1 MSITELSIK
10 RPLLITVLFVTLI
23 LFGIIGYNSL
33 SVNLLPKFSTNMI
46 SVSTTYSGASPE
58 EVQTSITK
66 PIEDALS
73 SVEGVDQISSK
84 SQEGSSSISVEL
96 INSVDPAEAQLD
108 AERKIE
114 QIKASLPEEA
124 DDPVVS
130 RMNSDDDPILKAS
143 IQSSLSDTKL
153 YDFIDQEIKPLLT
166 NIPGVADVTV
176 IGGTERQLN
185 IDIDNDKLKAY
196 NLSLLTVNNAVA
208 KSGVSFPAG
217 KVESSTSRYSLD
229 LNAKTKT
236 VEELRTIVVRENTD
250 GSKVLLKDIASV
262 TDGKQ
267 TLTTLNRMNTEP
279 SVGIEITKQTDANSV
294 EVANLAKERLK
305 TLKKEYKDYNFDYTI
320 ASDQSVYTQ
329 ASVDAVVDDLILAV
343 IIVAIVMLFFLH
355 SMRSASFILVALPS
369 AMIPTFIIMYLNG
382 YSINLMTLMALSLV
396 VGILVDDSI
405 VVLENIYRHME
416 MGKDKRSAAIEG
428 RAEIGFTAVAIT
440 MVDLVVF
447 LPLAFVSGMIGNIVK
462 EYAMV
467 IVFSTLMSL
476 LVAFTLTPLLAS
488 RWGKL
493 AHLNEHTLWG
503 KINLK
508 FEAMIDNFRDFY
520 TSVLKWSLHHKRWV
534 LGIILVLFIGTL
546 ALVPTGFIGS
556 EFMPQSDR
564 GELNIEIDMAANTPL
579 KTTNTTIAKVEKIIL
594 KHPEVANVF
603 SKVGTQSGAF
613 GGASSSNSN
622 LAEINVTLVDLSDRV
637 VSTSEFGQ
645 KIRDEILAVPGIK
658 PTIKLVGITG
668 NSSFDIQM
676 SIQGTHLD
684 SITKA
689 AAIVKEVMLKTPGT
703 DFVQY
708 STKEAKPQIS
718 IILNRDKLSQYGFD
732 VNDVGN
738 SIQYAF
744 SGNDN
749 TKFKENG
756 EEYTIKLELDNSQS
770 QNIDDVKNLN
780 IYNNRGAT
788 VSLGEVAD
796 ITETTSQ
803 SVLERTDRL
812 NSMQVNAT
820 SSGRPAGTIM
830 EEIKAALATKKLPAG
845 VTVSEAGMSKNQGEA
860 FASLFQAIALGILLI
875 YLIMVALYES
885 VVYPFVVLFSLPVA
899 LIGAI
904 LALALT
910 LETLNM
916 FSLLGMILL
925 MGLVAKNAI
934 LIVDFANQEKE
945 KGLSVFDALIVA
957 GRERLRPIL
966 MTTFAMIF
974 GMLPLAL
981 SHAAGAETKNA
992 MAWVIIGGLTSS
1004 MFFTLILV
1012 PTMYSIIEN
1021 WRIKVNE
1028 WFRMKKVNSLP
1039 DN

>member
-23 LFGIIGYNSL
+23 LFGFIGYNSL

-46 SVSTTYSGASPE
+46 SVSTKYSGASPE
-58 EVQTSITK
+58 EVQTSVTK

-96 INSVDPAEAQLD
+96 ISSVDPADAQLD

-114 QIKASLPEEA
+114 KIKASLPDEA
-124 DDPVVS
+124 DDPLVS
-130 RMNSDDDPILKAS
+130 RMNSDDDPILKVS
-143 IQSSLSDTKL
+143 IKSALSDTKL
-153 YDFIDQEIKPLLT
+153 YDFIDNEIKPLLT

-176 IGGTERQLN
+176 IGGTERQIN
-185 IDIDNDKLKAY
+185 IDIDNNKLKAY
-196 NLSLLTVNNAVA
+196 DLSLLTVNNAVA
-208 KSGVSFPAG
+208 SSGISFPAG
-217 KVESSTSRYSLD
+217 KVESNTSRYSLN

-236 VEELRTIVVRENTD
+236 VEELSSIVVRENTD

-262 TDGKQ
+262 TDGKE
-267 TLTTLNRMNTEP
+267 TLTSLNRLNTEP
-279 SVGIEITKQTDANSV
+279 TIGIEITKQTDANSV
-294 EVANLAKERLK
+294 QVANLAKERLEK
-305 TLKKEYKDYNFDYTI
+305 LKDEFKSYNFDYTV

-416 MGKDKRSAAIEG
+416 MGKDKRTAAIEG
-428 RAEIGFTAVAIT
+428 RNEIGFTAVAIT

-493 AHLNEHTLWG
+493 AHLNENTLWG

-508 FEAMIDNFRDFY
+508 FEAIIDNFREFY
-520 TSVLKWSLHHKRWV
+520 TSVLKWSLGHKRWV
-534 LGIILVLFIGTL
+534 LMIITALFIGTL
-546 ALVPTGFIGS
+546 ALVPSGFIGS

-564 GELNIEIDMAANTPL
+564 GELNIEIDMASNTPL
-579 KTTNTTIAKVEKIIL
+579 KATNTTISEIEKIIL
-594 KHPEVANVF
+594 KHAEVKNVF

-613 GGASSSNSN
+613 GGANSSNSN
-622 LAEINVTLVDLSDRV
+622 LAEINVTLVDLADRNL
-637 VSTSEFGQ
+637 STGEFGK
-645 KIRDEILAVPGIK
+645 KIREEILAVPGIK

-676 SIQGTHLD
+676 SVQGTNLD

-689 AAIVKEVMLKTPGT
+689 AAIVKEAMLNTPGT

-718 IILNRDKLSQYGFD
+718 IVLNRDKLSQYGFN

-744 SGNDN
+744 SGNN
-749 TKFKENG
+749 NAKYKEGG
-756 EEYTIKLELDNSQS
+756 EEYTIKLELDNAQSQS
-770 QNIDDVKNLN
+770 IEDVKKLN
-780 IYNNRGAT
+780 IYNSRGAT
-788 VSLGEVAD
+788 VSLSEVAE

-803 SVLERTDRL
+803 SVLERKDRL
-812 NSMQVNAT
+812 NSMQINAI
-820 SSGRPAGTIM
+820 SVGRASGTVM
-830 EEIKAALATKKLPAG
+830 EEIKAKLASRKLPLG
-845 VTVSEAGMSKNQGEA
+845 ITVSESGMSKNQGDA
-860 FASLFQAIALGILLI
+860 FASLFQAIGLGILLI

-885 VVYPFVVLFSLPVA
+885 VIYPFVVLFSLPVA

-904 LALALT
+904 LILALT
-910 LETLNM
+910 LETINM

-981 SHAAGAETKNA
+981 SNAAGAETKNA

-1004 MFFTLILV
+1004 MFFTLVLV
-1012 PTMYSIIEN
+1012 PTMYMIIEK
-1021 WRIKVNE
+1021 WRLKINGWFGKNDDKSNE
-1028 WFRMKKVNSLP
+1028 
-1039 DN
+1039 

>member
-10 RPLLITVLFVTLI
+10 RPLLITVIFVTLI

-58 EVQTSITK
+58 EVQTSVTK
-66 PIEDALS
+66 PLEDALS
-73 SVEGVDQISSK
+73 SVEGVDQISSS
-84 SQEGSSSISVEL
+84 SQEGYSSISVEL

-114 QIKASLPEEA
+114 QIKATLPENA

-130 RMNSDDDPILKAS
+130 RMSSDDDPILKVS
-143 IQSSLSDTKL
+143 IKSSLSDTKL
-153 YDFIDQEIKPLLT
+153 YDFVDNEIKPLLT
-166 NIPGVADVTV
+166 NIPGVADVSV
-176 IGGTERQLN
+176 IGGTERQIN
-185 IDIDNDKLKAY
+185 IDVDNDKLKAY
-196 NLSLLTVNNAVA
+196 DLSLLEINNAVA
-208 KSGVSFPAG
+208 SSGVSFPAG
-217 KVESSTSRYSLD
+217 KVESGTSRYSLD
-229 LNAKTKT
+229 LNAKTQT
-236 VEELRTIVVRENTD
+236 VEDLGNVVIRENTD
-250 GSKVLLKDIASV
+250 GSKVLLRDVASI
-262 TDGKQ
+262 TDGKE
-267 TLTTLNRMNTEP
+267 TLTTLNRLNME
-279 SVGIEITKQTDANSV
+279 SSIGIEITKQTDANSV
-294 EVANLAKERLK
+294 EVANLAKERLEK
-305 TLKKEYKDYNFDYTI
+305 LKEEYKAYDFDYTA
-320 ASDQSVYTQ
+320 ASDQSIYTQ
-329 ASVDAVVDDLILAV
+329 ASVDAVVEDLILAV
-343 IIVAIVMLFFLH
+343 LIVAIVMLFFLH
-355 SMRSASFILVALPS
+355 SMRSASFVLVALPS
-369 AMIPTFIIMYLNG
+369 AMIPTFIMMWAFG
-382 YSINLMTLMALSLV
+382 FSINLMTLMALSLV

-416 MGKDKRSAAIEG
+416 MGKDKRTAAIEG

-440 MVDLVVF
+440 LVDVVVF

-493 AHLNEHTLWG
+493 AHLNGNTLWG

-508 FEAMIDNFRDFY
+508 FEAMIDGFRVFY
-520 TSVLKWSLHHKRWV
+520 TSVLKWSLNHKRWV
-534 LGIILVLFIGTL
+534 LIGITALFIGTL
-546 ALVPTGFIGS
+546 ALIPSGFVGT
-556 EFMPQSDR
+556 EMMPQSDR

-579 KTTNTTIAKVEKIIL
+579 KTTNTTIAEVEKIIL

-603 SKVGTQSGAF
+603 SKVGTQSGAM
-613 GGASSSNSN
+613 GGSSSSNSN
-622 LAEINVTLVDLSDRV
+622 LAEINVTLVDLEDRDI
-637 VSTSEFGQ
+637 STSEFGK
-645 KIRDEILAVPGIK
+645 KIREEILAVPGIK

-676 SIQGTHLD
+676 SVQGTNLD
-684 SITKA
+684 SVAKA
-689 AAIVKEVMLKTPGT
+689 AAIVKEVIIKTPGT

-718 IILNRDKLSQYGFD
+718 IVLNREKLSQYGFD
-732 VNDVGN
+732 VSDVGN

-749 TKFKENG
+749 TKFKEDG
-756 EEYTIKLELDNSQS
+756 EEYTINLELDNAQS
-770 QNIDDVKNLN
+770 QGINDVKKLN
-780 IYNNRGAT
+780 IYNSRGAT
-788 VSLGEVAD
+788 VALGEVAE

-812 NSMQVNAT
+812 NSMGVNAT
-820 SSGRPAGTIM
+820 TVNRAAGSVM
-830 EEIKAALATKKLPAG
+830 EEIKAELANQKMPAG
-845 VTVSEAGMSKNQGEA
+845 VTVAEAGMNKSQNDA
-860 FASLFQAIALGILLI
+860 FSSLFQALALGILLI

-885 VVYPFVVLFSLPVA
+885 IVYPFIVLFSLPVA
-899 LIGAI
+899 LIGAV

-910 LETLNM
+910 LETINI

-934 LIVDFANQEKE
+934 LIVDFANQEKA
-945 KGLSVFDALIVA
+945 KGLPVFDALVAA

-966 MTTFAMIF
+966 MTTLAMVF
-974 GMLPLAL
+974 GMMPLAL
-981 SHAAGAETKNA
+981 SNAAGAETKNS

-1004 MFFTLILV
+1004 MIFTLILV
-1012 PTMYSIIEN
+1012 PTMYVIIEKI
-1021 WRIKVNE
+1021 RVKVNG
-1028 WFRMKKVNSLP
+1028 WFT
-1039 DN
+1039 